1 MKKIVLASKNKGKIK
16 EFKEILQDT
25 EIVPYGEL
33 GITEEPEETGKTFY
47 ENALIKAKTIALKTG
62 LPTVS
67 DDSGICVD
75 YLSGAPGIY
84 SARYSGD
91 ENKETMD
98 KSNRDKLLT
107 ELTGVKDRDAKF
119 CSSVVLFIP
128 DETEGKIISGY
139 GETKGYILDKETGE
153 NGFGYDCIFYS
164 YDLEK
169 CFGLAT
175 EKEKNS
181 VSHRARAIADLKS
194 KIKTGKE

>member
-1 MKKIVLASKNKGKIK
+1 MKKIVLASNNKGKIK

-75 YLSGAPGIY
+75 YLSDAPGIY

-128 DETEGKIISGY
+128 DGTEGKIISGY

-164 YDLEK
+164 YDLKK

-175 EKEKNS
+175 EEEKNS

-194 KIKTGKE
+194 KIKAGKE

>member
-1 MKKIVLASKNKGKIK
+1 MKKIVLASNNKGKIK

-128 DETEGKIISGY
+128 DGTEGKIISGY

-175 EKEKNS
+175 EEEKNS

-194 KIKTGKE
+194 KIKAGKE